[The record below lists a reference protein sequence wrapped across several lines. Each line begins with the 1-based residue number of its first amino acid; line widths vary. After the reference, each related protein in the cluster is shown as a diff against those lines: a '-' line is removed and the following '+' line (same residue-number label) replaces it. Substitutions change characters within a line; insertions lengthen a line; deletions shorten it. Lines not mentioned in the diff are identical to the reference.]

1 MITIPAWF
9 ALTLLGPQVEPVQ
22 QARQGQQVQQAQP
35 SQPAQ
40 PSQQESFE
48 TLELRVASVRPRQVV
63 VDRGMTDG
71 LLAKDR
77 VTFRPRDG
85 RVVQGTVVAAYERDA
100 VVELDDPAVVLAP
113 GTKGDVRI
121 PSSRRPAASKAA
133 PPQEAPAPAPVAAAP
148 AVQAPPDHPPWG
160 RQDDALKEGEPLL
173 ARIRPF
179 RPEEREPA
187 ITGRVYSIF
196 DYSHTTEGPHADTF
210 ARTGTSLLFENPAHS
225 GGELNFDGEVN
236 YRHADVP
243 PNDNDGEER
252 SEFRLDRFSYTHGG
266 NRFSHDRFEFGRFLQ
281 YEMPEF
287 GVLDGGQWT
296 HRLAGGDTFGA
307 SAGFLPDPDSHQD
320 TGDDLEF
327 MGYYRWVADE
337 SEQLSLAGGYQ
348 KTFHH
353 LDADRDLVVGKVLYL
368 PVKGWDFTGT
378 AWVDLYTAKDE
389 AKGAGL
395 GLTQAYLSTGKHFDG
410 GSSVRFSYTHQE
422 FPETQLDLFT
432 PVTVEELANAH
443 SDRAAVTMGQRLS
456 KNFGVFASG
465 GAWVD
470 QEDVGGDGEVGMDIE
485 EFAFK
490 GSRLEFAGFG
500 TQGRFSTT
508 LGGRAGL
515 GGTTSNGSWLVG
527 YEFTYDD
534 ITGFA
539 ADNNSLPQNRIR
551 ANWDLNTASRWSISV
566 HADLLLFD
574 TETSYAAGLF
584 LQRSF

>member
-9 ALTLLGPQVEPVQ
+9 ALALLGPRVEVVQ
-22 QARQGQQVQQAQP
+22 QQQEQQQPPPQQP
-35 SQPAQ
+35 SPQPTK
-40 PSQQESFE
+40 ESFD

-77 VTFRPRDG
+77 VLFRPRDG
-85 RVVQGTVVAAYERDA
+85 RVVAGTVVAAYERDA
-100 VVELDDPAVVLAP
+100 VVELDDPAIVLAP
-113 GTKGDVRI
+113 GTKGDARI
-121 PSSRRPAASKAA
+121 PSSRRPAAAKTV
-133 PPQEAPAPAPVAAAP
+133 PPPAEAPAPDAAKVAPAAP
-148 AVQAPPDHPPWG
+148 APTEHPPWE
-160 RQDDALKEGEPLL
+160 RQEDALKDGEPLL

-179 RPEEREPA
+179 RPEEREPE
-187 ITGRVYSIF
+187 ITGRVYTIF
-196 DYSHTTEGPHADTF
+196 DDSHSTEGPHSDTF
-210 ARTGTSLLFENPAHS
+210 ARTGTSLLLENPAHS
-225 GGELNFDGEVN
+225 GGELRFDGEVN

-243 PNDNDGEER
+243 TGDDDGEER
-252 SEFRLDRFSYTHGG
+252 TDFRLDRFSYTHGG

-287 GVLDGGQWT
+287 GVVDGGQWT

-307 SAGFLPDPDSHQD
+307 SAGFLPDATTHEDH
-320 TGDDLEF
+320 GDDLEF
-327 MGYYRWVADE
+327 AGYYRWVADE

-353 LDADRDLVVGKVLYL
+353 LDSDRDLLVGKILYL
-368 PVKGWDFTGT
+368 PVKGWDLAGT

-410 GSSVRFSYTHQE
+410 GSSLRFTYTHQE

-432 PVTVEELANAH
+432 PVTVAELANAH
-443 SDRAAVTMGQRLS
+443 SDRAAVTTAQRLA

-470 QEDVGGDGEVGMDIE
+470 EEDAGGDGEVGFDIE
-485 EFAFK
+485 EFAFH
-490 GSRLEFAGFG
+490 GSRLELAGFG

-515 GGTTSNGSWLVG
+515 GGTTGNGSWLVG

-534 ITGFA
+534 IAGFA
-539 ADNNSLPQNRIR
+539 ADNNSLPQHRLR
-551 ANWDLNTASRWSISV
+551 ASWDVNTASRWSLSI
-566 HADLLLFD
+566 HADFLLFD
-574 TETSYAAGLF
+574 TETSYAAGFF